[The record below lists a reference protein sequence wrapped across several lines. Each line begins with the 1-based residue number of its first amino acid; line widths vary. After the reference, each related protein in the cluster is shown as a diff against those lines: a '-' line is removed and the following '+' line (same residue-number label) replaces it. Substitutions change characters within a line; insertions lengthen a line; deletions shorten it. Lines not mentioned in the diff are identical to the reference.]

1 MSTHYIIAI
10 DSDLNDPY
18 QGGKHRMILVVN
30 FLVFLKIHFF
40 FALLYLIKCTIWNM
54 EAMHSLC
61 LHENLF

>member
-40 FALLYLIKCTIWNM
+40 LLCYI
-54 EAMHSLC
+54 
-61 LHENLF
+61 